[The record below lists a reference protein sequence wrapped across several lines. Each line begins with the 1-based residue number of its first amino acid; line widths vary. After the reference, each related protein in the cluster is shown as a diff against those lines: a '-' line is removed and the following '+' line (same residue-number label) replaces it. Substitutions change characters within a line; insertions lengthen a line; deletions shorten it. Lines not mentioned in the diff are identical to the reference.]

1 MDTIMWT
8 KFFFTDGIS
17 NELMDEVKVFFT
29 NGEFW
34 TILLF
39 AKVIEVL
46 DAGGEVEMTVAVGD
60 GVAFVKHILD
70 SRILRL

>member
-1 MDTIMWT
+1 
-8 KFFFTDGIS
+8 
-17 NELMDEVKVFFT
+17 MDEVKVFFT

-70 SRILRL
+70 IRILRL